1 MMTIIPQITT
11 LIHTTTIMC
20 SSSSSTCMYV
30 LVLVLVLVV
39 EVFYVL
45 VVHGVRARL
54 DQAVAKL
61 HLTTPELD
69 DYIIVC
75 YIILHYIILYSIIL

>member
-1 MMTIIPQITT
+1 
-11 LIHTTTIMC
+11 
-20 SSSSSTCMYV
+20 MYV

-69 DYIIVC
+69 DYIIVY
-75 YIILHYIILYSIIL
+75 YIILHYTIFDYILV